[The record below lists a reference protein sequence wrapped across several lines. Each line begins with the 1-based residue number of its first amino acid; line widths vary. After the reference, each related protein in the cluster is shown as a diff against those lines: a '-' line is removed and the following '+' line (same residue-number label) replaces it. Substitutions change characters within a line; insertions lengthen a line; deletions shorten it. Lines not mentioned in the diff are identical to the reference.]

1 VLVRTAQENVAQAEL
16 LLPASLLL
24 RLLPLLLLPLLLL
37 PLLLLPLLLLPLLL
51 LPLLLRL
58 LAGRGR
64 VKRPEPTTAHQPSHM
79 RPQRQRSMQAQPHLR
94 RG

>member
-51 LPLLLRL
+51 RL
-58 LAGRGR
+58 LAGRGG

-94 RG
+94 CG